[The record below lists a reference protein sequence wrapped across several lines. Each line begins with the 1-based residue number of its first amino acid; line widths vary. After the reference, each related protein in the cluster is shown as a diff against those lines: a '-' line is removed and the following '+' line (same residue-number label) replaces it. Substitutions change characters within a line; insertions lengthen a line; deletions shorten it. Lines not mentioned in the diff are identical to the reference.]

1 MRKIKSKTFHR
12 LLKKSEARK
21 RTKLD
26 LTGEIDPEEAKEEA
40 IKQEFKRAQVLF
52 FQRSHHSPP
61 LFPFL
66 FFISF
71 FICWVMMCVGA
82 QFHGEVISVIFFQ

>member
-1 MRKIKSKTFHR
+1 MEEVRERRERLAKMRSLHFRSEEKAKRVRKIKSKTFHR

-52 FQRSHHSPP
+52 F
-61 LFPFL
+61 
-66 FFISF
+66 
-71 FICWVMMCVGA
+71 
-82 QFHGEVISVIFFQ
+82 